1 VTGTIWS
8 ATPTQAQWPTHN
20 AQPARPTCSPRS
32 PPLLLCAPAPQR
44 GTACIRFCACE
55 GYVARCMLLHV
66 ARCTLHAAA
75 CCTLHVAR
83 CMLLHVAAHCIA
95 ARYSHE
101 RTTALTGSSA
111 LDCCCCCNARST
123 AYTMQRTGHE
133 RVQRNEVVE
142 DDVPKVDRP
151 VAAQLSSASCSI
163 QYTACNIQRA
173 ACNTQHSRCK
183 TQPCKVQPCNT
194 QPKHAARMKRGPSKL
209 PRKYSPQRVTCSVRS
224 QGRDQGLRLSNSV
237 VRHNMT
243 VEVAAARKAARTPQT
258 ARRAHQ
264 SRWSRRQPGA
274 PQPMGTKWTPQSGTR
289 PKRERRGCCE

>member
-1 VTGTIWS
+1 
-8 ATPTQAQWPTHN
+8 
-20 AQPARPTCSPRS
+20 
-32 PPLLLCAPAPQR
+32 
-44 GTACIRFCACE
+44 
-55 GYVARCMLLHV
+55 MLLHV

-224 QGRDQGLRLSNSV
+224 QGRDQGLRPRTVWSATTRQWRSLRQGKRRGPLKQHDGLINPGGLGDSQELRSLWVQSGHRKVGHGLSGNAA
-237 VRHNMT
+237 
-243 VEVAAARKAARTPQT
+243 VAASEWLSAVIPLSESSRPQ
-258 ARRAHQ
+258 
-264 SRWSRRQPGA
+264 
-274 PQPMGTKWTPQSGTR
+274 
-289 PKRERRGCCE
+289 